1 MTSSLLEL
9 SFKLAR
15 IGAALSLAVTVAG
28 TLTPAE
34 DLPPGLPADMLLH
47 IVGFGVPTL
56 LAAFSSRR
64 GRGLL
69 RAVAIIA
76 LAAVAS
82 ELAQAFI
89 PGRTVSVFD
98 LAANLAG
105 MALGAAIGWALQR
118 LFLGLAVAPSG
129 QS

>member
-34 DLPPGLPADMLLH
+34 DLPPGLPPDVMLH

-56 LAAFSSRR
+56 LAAISSRR
-64 GRGLL
+64 GRGFL

-82 ELAQAFI
+82 ELAQVLI
-89 PGRTVSVFD
+89 PGRTVSVLD
-98 LAANLAG
+98 LAANLVG
-105 MALGAAIGWALQR
+105 MALGAALGWALQR
-118 LFLGLAVAPSG
+118 LFLSLAVAPSG